1 MMEEPDYQS
10 FRATGDFRGDLAQ
23 LSYLWRRKPEALS
36 WSCLTPL
43 LCPLYPNHD
52 DRAFLFACLICV
64 HSLPPSHSI
73 SSSPCNAGPWK
84 PHLSPPRW
92 GVGPSLPDCSRR
104 RCVRKGSFLRGSN
117 GPPSPPGQRLVWF
130 RLPLCTWGWH
140 LADLRQ
146 MFVEGRKEGGE
157 RGRREGGAQ
166 VRLSGFCAVCVL
178 SCRVGGDQGGVTV
191 PRWGLPRG
199 SRQESLSAAV
209 WGPPLPSEPPS
220 PPQQAPEEGK
230 ARGREKE
237 RLGGRLCCSKT
248 GKSSYRMSLS
258 VPERVRCKN
267 SHPLSAGGASPREMP
282 GT

>member
-146 MFVEGRKEGGE
+146 MFIEGRKEGGE
-157 RGRREGGAQ
+157 RGRREGGSPGEAF
-166 VRLSGFCAVCVL
+166 RFLCGL
-178 SCRVGGDQGGVTV
+178 RPLLPGRGGTKGG
-191 PRWGLPRG
+191 
-199 SRQESLSAAV
+199 SLSPDGVSQGAA
-209 WGPPLPSEPPS
+209 GRKACLRLCGARPCLLSLPALPSRPR
-220 PPQQAPEEGK
+220 K
-230 ARGREKE
+230 RGRREGE
-237 RLGGRLCCSKT
+237 RK
-248 GKSSYRMSLS
+248 KD
-258 VPERVRCKN
+258 
-267 SHPLSAGGASPREMP
+267 
-282 GT
+282 